1 MANESGDQKLG
12 FRVSRSK
19 RAVGPVRAK
28 SERPAS
34 GPERSAT
41 AEPQAGKAATAVAPM
56 IKAERRHQGK
66 TVVFGSVKIQ
76 GPRPSRAEVARN
88 VEASNSAF
96 ARAAKAFVKSGV
108 KLRHGKN
115 IPLYSADPD
124 HPDILIRKLNGRS
137 ERVILVDGK
146 FKPAE

>member
-12 FRVSRSK
+12 IRISRSE
-19 RAVGPVRAK
+19 RAVRPVRAK
-28 SERPAS
+28 TERPAG

-41 AEPQAGKAATAVAPM
+41 KEPQAGRAATAVAPVV
-56 IKAERRHQGK
+56 KAERRHRGK

-76 GPRPSRAEVARN
+76 GPRPSRDEVARN

-96 ARAAKAFVKSGV
+96 ARAAKAFIKPGV

-124 HPDILIRKLNGRS
+124 HPHVLIRKLNGRS
-137 ERVILVDGK
+137 ERVILVDGE